1 MLRLLLF
8 VSMAAPRMAKR
19 VAQESSTGTMWG
31 EILAMGR
38 APGVINLGQLGSL
51 TVEGRRDTI
60 TILTLK

>member
-1 MLRLLLF
+1 
-8 VSMAAPRMAKR
+8 MAKR